1 MNKFFVILAVTATM
15 FVSACSNN
23 SGSTMVTPEATSEK
37 L

>member
-15 FVSACSNN
+15 CISACSNN
-23 SGSTMVTPEATSEK
+23 SGSTLVSPEAVSEK